1 MQKEQIKINIIMP
14 GLGDSGGIKVIQRYA
29 EMMSASG
36 EDVCVYCPI
45 KAYNLHRYKSEI
57 KNKIHQIYC
66 TVKTL
71 ITCLKKE
78 KKNVKWVWRINNKSI
93 RDSDAS
99 IATMWATAFDVDEL
113 SKDKGKKFYFIQD
126 FEIWDNREL
135 ALKSYK
141 LPLEKIVI
149 STWINVQLKNEMGIG
164 PFPIVINGL
173 DTNLFKDYGTRND
186 DELNFMMLNH
196 YQKKKGVAQGLEVFN
211 RIRKE
216 YPKAKLIMF
225 GMCDNSNLP
234 SDVEYH
240 QNPTRKE
247 LVELYNRAHFYIF
260 PSLDEGWGLTP
271 VEAMACGCVVVGSNT
286 GFVLDIGRN
295 KENMMISEPGDIEGM
310 VNNIKEVLNNIDKR
324 RSIKSHAQDTVKS
337 LNWNFATAK
346 FVSRIEE
353 KCHENK

>member
-1 MQKEQIKINIIMP
+1 MP

-45 KAYNLHRYKSEI
+45 KAYNLNRYKSGI
-57 KNKIHQIYC
+57 KNEIHQIYC
-66 TVKTL
+66 TVKTF

-78 KKNVKWVWRINNKSI
+78 KKNVKWVWKINNKSI
-93 RDSDAS
+93 RDADAT

-113 SKDKGKKFYFIQD
+113 NTDKGKKFYFVQD

-149 STWINVQLKNEMGIG
+149 SSWINKQLKNEMGIG

-173 DTNLFKDYGTRND
+173 DTNLFMDYGTRND
-186 DELNFMMLNH
+186 DELTFMMLNH

-211 RIRKE
+211 RIKKE

-240 QNPTRKE
+240 QNPPRKE
-247 LVELYNRAHFYIF
+247 LVELYNRVQFFIF
-260 PSLDEGWGLTP
+260 PSLEEGWGLTP
-271 VEAMACGCVVVGSNT
+271 IEAMACGCVVFGTKT
-286 GFVLDIGRN
+286 GFVLDIGKH
-295 KENMMISEPGDIEGM
+295 KENMMISEPGDIEHM
-310 VNNIKEVLNNIDKR
+310 VNNIKEVLRNANL
-324 RSIKSHAQDTVKS
+324 RSGLSIA
-337 LNWNFATAK
+337 AK
-346 FVSRIEE
+346 KAVEE
-353 KCHENK
+353 LKWSDSCLKMLSILKKG

>member
-29 EMMSASG
+29 EMMTASG

-71 ITCLKKE
+71 IACLKKE
-78 KKNVKWVWRINNKSI
+78 KKNVKWVWRINNESI
-93 RDSDAS
+93 RDADAS

-149 STWINVQLKNEMGIG
+149 SSWINIQLKNEMGIG

-186 DELNFMMLNH
+186 DELTFMMLNH

-247 LVELYNRAHFYIF
+247 LVELYNQAHFYIF

-271 VEAMACGCVVVGSNT
+271 VEAMACGCVVFGTKT
-286 GFVLDIGRN
+286 GFVLDLGQN
-295 KENMMISEPGDIEGM
+295 MVNMMISEPGDVNGM
-310 VNNIKEVLNNIDKR
+310 VENIKFVIDNDHFEDIIRENAKKTI
-324 RSIKSHAQDTVKS
+324 SNLDWNKS
-337 LNWNFATAK
+337 LDK
-346 FVSRIEE
+346 LLHLLEG
-353 KCHENK
+353 H

>member
-1 MQKEQIKINIIMP
+1 MKINIIMP

-29 EMMSASG
+29 ELMSASG

-45 KAYNLHRYKSEI
+45 RAYNLHRYNCEI

-71 ITCLKKE
+71 ITFLKKE
-78 KKNVKWVWRINNKSI
+78 KKNVKWVWRINNNSI
-93 RDSDAS
+93 RDADAT

-113 SKDKGKKFYFIQD
+113 GKDKGKKFYFIQD

-149 STWINVQLKNEMGIG
+149 SSWINIQLKNEMGIG

-173 DTNLFKDYGTRND
+173 DTNHFKDYGTRND
-186 DELNFMMLNH
+186 DELTFMMLNH

-225 GMCDNSNLP
+225 GMRDNSNLP

-247 LVELYNRAHFYIF
+247 LVELYNQAHFFIF

-310 VNNIKEVLNNIDKR
+310 VNNIKEVLRKADLRCELSIAGRKAVEELKWNNSCLKLLIFLK
-324 RSIKSHAQDTVKS
+324 K
-337 LNWNFATAK
+337 AK
-346 FVSRIEE
+346 VEL
-353 KCHENK
+353 